1 MYRNAHVY
9 FLLAFLVTL
18 GGFGPT
24 FYTRLGET
32 RLPYLVHGVSATLWM
47 VMLIAQSWLITHGG
61 ARWHRRVGWSS
72 MVVFPALLLSGL
84 YMVRLMLSVRMEGYG
99 PLAYTL
105 ALIDVPSLVLLG
117 VFYVLAIVHRRSVEL
132 HSRYMAATVILLL
145 PPALGRFLVFWFPGV
160 DALPQALNPMMVLT
174 ELVALALVIHDRRS
188 GKVYPPYAITLV
200 FLLLIHALMWP
211 VQEWS
216 WFHGVAGWFAGTG

>member
-9 FLLAFLVTL
+9 FLLALLVTL

-47 VMLIAQSWLITHGG
+47 VMLIAQSWIITHGG
-61 ARWHRRVGWSS
+61 ARWHRRLGWSS
-72 MVVFPALLLSGL
+72 VVVFPALLLSGL
-84 YMVRLMLSVRMEGYG
+84 YMVRLMLSVRMDDYG

-105 ALIDVPSLVLLG
+105 ALIDVPSLILLG
-117 VFYVLAIVHRRSVEL
+117 VFYALAIVHRLSVKL

-145 PPALGRFLVFWFPGV
+145 PPSLGRFLVFWVPGI
-160 DALPQALNPMMVLT
+160 DSLPRALNPMMVLT
-174 ELVALALVIHDRRS
+174 ELIALALVIDDRRG
-188 GKVYPPYAITLV
+188 GKVHPPYPITLA

-211 VQEWS
+211 VQEMA
-216 WFHGVAGWFAGTG
+216 WFHGMASWLAGAG